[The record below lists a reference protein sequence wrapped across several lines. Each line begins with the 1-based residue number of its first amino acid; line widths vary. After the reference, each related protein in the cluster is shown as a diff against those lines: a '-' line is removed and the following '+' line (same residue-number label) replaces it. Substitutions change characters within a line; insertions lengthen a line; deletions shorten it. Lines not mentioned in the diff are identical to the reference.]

1 MTFISCNI
9 YKYFQFTVFAKLL
22 IKLFCVITMKFF
34 DNHHEF
40 VKLYQEDSTN
50 NNISVNS
57 AAFML
62 RKS

>member
-1 MTFISCNI
+1 
-9 YKYFQFTVFAKLL
+9 
-22 IKLFCVITMKFF
+22 MKFF